1 MTNETIKDDVY
12 VEIDNEFEQ
21 IRTSLGMYISKLG
34 TEGALHLVKEI
45 TNNEFDEAVNPMALN
60 TEFTVIF
67 DEIEQSYSTIDKSRG
82 IPFDK
87 MVGVCMKKHTSTK
100 FTRDD
105 EKMKDQAGRNGVGLV
120 VTAACS
126 TYFSMTSIVETNQK
140 RLRLLMES

>member
-82 IPFDK
+82 IKIIIF
-87 MVGVCMKKHTSTK
+87 
-100 FTRDD
+100 
-105 EKMKDQAGRNGVGLV
+105 
-120 VTAACS
+120 CS
-126 TYFSMTSIVETNQK
+126 KITNFC
-140 RLRLLMES
+140 